1 MDIGSI
7 LLGVALLLVVA
18 FVVARPLLDQAG
30 AAEREPGPADALL
43 FERERVLMALRDLD
57 FDHAMGKTLDD
68 DYAAQR
74 EQLLAQG
81 AAVLKQLDSLAPGV
95 ASADTADDEI
105 EQAVA
110 RLRQRG
116 VSAST
121 RRSVD
126 DEIEAGVAARR
137 APASPAVRFCGQC
150 GRQAQ
155 PADKFCGGCG
165 QPLPA
170 PAPSQPA
177 RAKH

>member
-18 FVVARPLLDQAG
+18 FIVARPLLDQAG
-30 AAEREPGPADALL
+30 AAEREPGPTEALL
-43 FERERVLMALRDLD
+43 FERERVLTALRDLD

-81 AAVLKQLDSLAPGV
+81 AAVLKQLDALAPNQS
-95 ASADTADDEI
+95 SAPDLDDEI
-105 EQAVA
+105 ERAVA
-110 RLRQRG
+110 RLRRRG

-121 RRSVD
+121 RGIID
-126 DEIEAGVAARR
+126 DGIEAGIVERPAA
-137 APASPAVRFCGQC
+137 ALPARRFCGQC

-155 PADKFCGGCG
+155 PEDRFCGACG

-170 PAPSQPA
+170 PAQSQPA
-177 RAKH
+177 RAKR